1 MSSYVFQSASGYNNL
16 PNGVFSPQLYSKKVQ
31 KQFRKSAVAEAIT
44 NNEYFGEIANMGD
57 SVKIIKEP
65 EITVTSYSRGQQIT
79 PQDLTD
85 SDFILTVDR
94 ANSFA
99 FRIDDIEVQ
108 QAHVGWMDMAS
119 NRAAYQ
125 LKDAYDEDILGY
137 ISGYELSSGTWVAR
151 TSAVGTKAESTAD
164 SDELFADH
172 KLDRSDLGGGS
183 GGDSIAI
190 DPAGSGDA
198 TPLQILNRFNRI
210 LDQKNV
216 PTDGRWLVVD
226 PVFVEKLLDEDS
238 KFMNHDYQGSEALS
252 NGQLVSGKVRGFTV
266 YMSNNLPYLG
276 TGPGTIS
283 TTGSST
289 NFGVIVAGH
298 SSAVAT
304 ASQINKTE
312 KLRDTQSF
320 GDIVRGMQMYGRKI
334 LRPESVIRAIY
345 NVYS

>member
-1 MSSYVFQSASGYNNL
+1 MSSYVFSSAPGYNNL
-16 PNGVFSPQLYSKKVQ
+16 PNGVFSPQIYSKKVQ
-31 KQFRKSAVAEAIT
+31 KQFRKEAVAEAIT

-57 SVKIIKEP
+57 SVRILKEP
-65 EITVTSYSRGQQIT
+65 EISVSSYARGQQVT
-79 PQDLTD
+79 PQDLED

-94 ANSFA
+94 ANAFSF
-99 FRIDDIEVQ
+99 RVDDIEVQ

-125 LKDAYDEDILGY
+125 LKDAYDSDILGY
-137 ISGYELSSGTWVAR
+137 LGGFEKVSGVWQAR
-151 TSAVGTKAESTAD
+151 TAPVGTKAEATAD
-164 SDELFADH
+164 SDELFAAN
-172 KLDRSDLGGGS
+172 KLDRADFGGA

-210 LDQKNV
+210 LDTNNV
-216 PTDGRWLVVD
+216 PTEGRWLVVD

-238 KFMNHDYQGSEALS
+238 KFMNSDYQRTEALA
-252 NGQLVSGKVRGFTV
+252 NGQLVSGKVRGFKM

-276 TGPGTIS
+276 TGPGTVD
-283 TTGSST
+283 TNGS
-289 NFGVIVAGH
+289 NANYGVIIAGH
-298 SSAVAT
+298 SSAAAT

-320 GDIVRGMQMYGRKI
+320 GDVVRGMHMYGRKV
-334 LRPESVIRAIY
+334 LRPQSLLRAAY